1 MKLNNHTVT
10 IELKNGSSVKGTLI
24 GADLMMN
31 CHMSGVTLK
40 TKKLRDGD
48 SLKLDKFS
56 VRGNTI
62 RYVILPQD
70 INLSQKRKH
79 TMQDKTE
86 VDRRRDQA
94 SRQRGSMRGRGG

>member
-1 MKLNNHTVT
+1 MQN
-10 IELKNGSSVKGTLI
+10 
-24 GADLMMN
+24 
-31 CHMSGVTLK
+31 VTLK

-70 INLSQKRKH
+70 INLSQKIDETEQESQKRKH

-94 SRQRGSMRGRGG
+94 SRQRGSMRGRGGRGRGRGRGGAF